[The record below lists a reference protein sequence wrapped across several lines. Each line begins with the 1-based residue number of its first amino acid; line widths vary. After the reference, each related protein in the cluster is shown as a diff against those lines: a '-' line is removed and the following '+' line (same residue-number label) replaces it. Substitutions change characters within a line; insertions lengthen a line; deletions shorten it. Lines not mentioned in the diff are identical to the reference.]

1 MLDCNFKRS
10 GVYIVFRT
18 QSHPYCYIA
27 LGVGYF
33 FTQLTVSGD
42 TQSILSAL
50 PLVVEERKKDSQP

>member
-1 MLDCNFKRS
+1 MVDCNFMCS

-18 QSHPYCYIA
+18 QSHPYCYIP

-42 TQSILSAL
+42 TQSMQSAL